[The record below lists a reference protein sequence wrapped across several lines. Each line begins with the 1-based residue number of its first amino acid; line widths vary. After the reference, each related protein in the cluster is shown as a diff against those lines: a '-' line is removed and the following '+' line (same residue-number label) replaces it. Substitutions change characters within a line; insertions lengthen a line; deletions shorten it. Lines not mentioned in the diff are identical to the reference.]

1 MKKFKCSLVLL
12 LTISLLILSISSI
25 AIAQGDD
32 QLVFVMVARDI
43 SDPFHAIVADGAQA
57 ECDKLGVKFVLKD
70 SRNDLMTQL
79 DIVDTLIIMDV
90 DGVAINAVDGAGI
103 IPAIKALNKAGIP
116 VVGFDTLPDGGE
128 VVACI
133 GVDNVDISHSAGKA
147 LIRGLK
153 EKYGEV
159 PEGVVLDIMG
169 SVAMQIGRERRDGF
183 NKALAEY
190 PQLKIAEAQGMWNP
204 DDAYKVTSDL
214 MTRYGK
220 QVVGIYTAA
229 GVMAPGLVSAIESA
243 GYDMKDMVFTSIGPF
258 AIDLKLID
266 EGKEYSSVVV
276 PSLAQGELSMS
287 LLYYHINN
295 MLDKMPEVGKSLVEE
310 GAFWS
315 PAKVVEY
322 IGSPRVNVNIESL
335 CPQDVPTDE
344 PRLLGTLI
352 IKKQEE
358 MKNK

>member
-25 AIAQGDD
+25 AIAGDDD
-32 QLVFVMVARDI
+32 QLVFAMVARDI
-43 SDPFHAIVADGAQA
+43 SDPFHAIVADGAQS

-70 SRNDLMTQL
+70 SGNDLMTQL
-79 DIVDTLIIMDV
+79 NIVDTLISMGV
-90 DGVAINAVDGAGI
+90 DGVAINAVDGAGV
-103 IPAIKALNKAGIP
+103 IPAINALDKAGIP
-116 VVGFDTLPDGGE
+116 VVGFDTLPDGGKF
-128 VVACI
+128 VACV

-183 NKALAEY
+183 NNALAEY
-190 PQLKIAEAQGMWNP
+190 PQLEIAEAQGMWNP

-214 MTRYGK
+214 MTKYGK
-220 QVVGIYTAA
+220 QVVGMYTAA
-229 GVMAPGLVSAIESA
+229 GCMAPGIASAIKSA
-243 GYDMKDMVFTSIGPF
+243 GYDMKDIVFTSIGPF
-258 AIDLKLID
+258 AIDLQLIE

-276 PSLAQGELSMS
+276 PSLAQGELSMK
-287 LLYYHINN
+287 LLYYAVNN
-295 MLDKMPEVGKSLVEE
+295 MMDKMPKIGELMVEE
-310 GAFWS
+310 GEFWS
-315 PAKVVEY
+315 PAKVVEFL
-322 IGSPRVNVNIESL
+322 GAPRVNVNIESL
-335 CPQDVPTDE
+335 CPQDVPTDA

-352 IKKQEE
+352 NKKQEE
-358 MKNK
+358 MKK